1 VKPLTSTDLI
11 YATLKSMPRPASS
24 NDIYLRVVKEGAYAN
39 TDPRAARARISAR
52 LAELRTKGKVISTM
66 VESKGIMVWD
76 LPGAKKNKAVLE
88 AKEAIQSIQP
98 AKDQQPTRQSHTEI
112 LANALEDIATA
123 ILKAS
128 AELKKYK

>member
-1 VKPLTSTDLI
+1 MKPLTSTDLI
-11 YATLKSMPRPASS
+11 YATLKAMPRPASS
-24 NDIYLRVVKEGAYAN
+24 NDIYLRVVKLGAYAN
-39 TDPRAARARISAR
+39 IDSKSARARISAR
-52 LAELRTKGKVISTM
+52 LAELRTKGKVVSSM

-76 LPGAKKNKAVLE
+76 LPGKKHKVEVLA
-88 AKEAIQSIQP
+88 AKEAIQTIQP

-112 LANALEDIATA
+112 LATALEDIANA

>member
-1 VKPLTSTDLI
+1 
-11 YATLKSMPRPASS
+11 MPRPASS

-88 AKEAIQSIQP
+88 A
-98 AKDQQPTRQSHTEI
+98 
-112 LANALEDIATA
+112 NALEDIATA